1 MSQCL
6 NPDCQHQNPPITKF
20 CQRCG
25 NKLLLGDR
33 YRAVKYI
40 SEGGFGRTF
49 KAVDE
54 HRLDTICVIKQFLP
68 QLQGSAA
75 IQKATEL
82 FKQEAVRLRDLG
94 KHPQIPDL
102 LAFFEQDKRFYLVQE
117 FIDGED
123 LLKQLQ
129 QQGKFSEKQIKQ
141 LLTELL
147 PILDFVHKQNVIHR
161 DIKPENIIR
170 NNHGSLVLIDFGVA
184 KELSGTV
191 LTRVATVT
199 GTPGYAPP
207 EQMQGHV
214 FPASDLYSLGVT
226 CIRLLTECLLEEK
239 NGTSVDELFDPMQ
252 MQWVWRNQAVSIS
265 NELGKVL
272 DKMLLFPVGARYQ
285 SAAEVL
291 QALNPVSV
299 SPTQKSAPPPQAKP
313 VQPSPVVPTKISA
326 PPQAK
331 PFQPLP
337 PVPPTQISAKSQPKA
352 SQLKSF
358 TEDLGNGVNL
368 EMIAIPGGT
377 FTMGAPET
385 EAQSFD
391 NEKPQHRVTIKPF
404 FMGKFAITQAQWKAV
419 AKLPKIQYELN
430 PDPFRFKGNNR
441 PVEQVSW
448 YNAVEFCAR
457 FSKNTGHN
465 YRLPSEAEWE
475 YACRAGTTTPFY
487 FGQTITTDQ
496 VNYNG
501 NYSYHNSLKGKY
513 REQTTDVGSFP
524 ANAFGL
530 YDMHGNVYEW
540 CADPWHDSYH
550 GAPTDGSVWDE
561 NSNDHRYKNYLD
573 LLVQSKNDNKARLLR
588 GGSWYSNPGYCRAAF
603 RHWYQPSTR
612 NNNIGFR
619 VACVAARTS

>member
-6 NPDCQHQNPPITKF
+6 NPDCLHQNPSLTKF

-123 LLKQLQ
+123 LLKELQ

-147 PILDFVHKQNVIHR
+147 PILDFVHKQKVIHR
-161 DIKPENIIR
+161 DIKPDNIIR
-170 NNHGSLVLIDFGVA
+170 NSHGSLVLIDFGVA
-184 KELSGTV
+184 KELSGSV
-191 LTRVATVT
+191 LTRVGTVT
-199 GTPGYAPP
+199 GTPGYAAP

-226 CIRLLTECLLEEK
+226 CIRLLTGCLLEEK
-239 NGTSVDELFDPMQ
+239 NGTLADELFDPMQ
-252 MQWVWRNQAVSIS
+252 MKWVWRNKALSIS
-265 NELGKVL
+265 NDLGKVL

-299 SPTQKSAPPPQAKP
+299 SPTQ
-313 VQPSPVVPTKISA
+313 ISA
-326 PPQAK
+326 KPQAK
-331 PFQPLP
+331 PFQYS
-337 PVPPTQISAKSQPKA
+337 PVASNQILANQVIPKQAANEVQLVSAVGMDYIQLRDLLAAGKWQEGDEETGRVMLKVACREKERYLDA
-352 SQLKSF
+352 SSINNF
-358 TEDLGNGVNL
+358 HCEDLSTIDQLWLKYSNGRFGFSVQKRIYQSL
-368 EMIAIPGGT
+368 GGT
-377 FTMGAPET
+377 REHNSKVWHMMAI
-385 EAQSFD
+385 
-391 NEKPQHRVTIKPF
+391 RV
-404 FMGKFAITQAQWKAV
+404 GW
-419 AKLPKIQYELN
+419 
-430 PDPFRFKGNNR
+430 RG
-441 PVEQVSW
+441 S
-448 YNAVEFCAR
+448 NAEIAE
-457 FSKNTGHN
+457 
-465 YRLPSEAEWE
+465 PSERAEGCFPWRVHANGSSSF
-475 YACRAGTTTPFY
+475 YTVWLIACRM
-487 FGQTITTDQ
+487 Q
-496 VNYNG
+496 NC
-501 NYSYHNSLKGKY
+501 
-513 REQTTDVGSFP
+513 
-524 ANAFGL
+524 GL
-530 YDMHGNVYEW
+530 
-540 CADPWHDSYH
+540 
-550 GAPTDGSVWDE
+550 
-561 NSNDHRYKNYLD
+561 
-573 LLVQSKNDNKARLLR
+573 
-588 GGSWYSNPGYCRAAF
+588 
-603 RHWYQPSTR
+603 
-612 NNNIGFR
+612 
-619 VACVAARTS
+619 